1 MLSRSAPVFYG
12 DLRSHERVPL
22 PFSAFIGFCKR
33 RLQDKDVGGG
43 VCFESER
50 HGLAGSDAE
59 QSNSLLGDAPQQIY
73 LAQVPIMNVE
83 NDDKVQLATLIEDIQ
98 TPAFLETK
106 TLASINLW
114 MNSAQ
119 ARSSTH
125 YDPHHNLLC
134 IIAGCKQGLLQYL
147 FEDDIA
153 YGYLLITLQAPA
165 NTIDLNKL
173 EGIKYRRGTLEL
185 ARTVVLWPPSAS
197 PLLYPMPIYGEA
209 SNHSSVALE
218 EPDFSI
224 HPRAEHSMKHSQK
237 VILHAGDALFIPEG
251 CPQNHIITNWLWE
264 LGASSLN
271 SRFHQVDSND
281 LTIAVNFWWRSN
293 ITSSLSEHMD
303 AYYLRRILRRLTDKE
318 MIHLVAFAALCLEQH
333 VGSDSH
339 GNQLLG
345 ENSAGMEKMEKHSCE
360 LPNNGESDNHE
371 SDLDQKCVS
380 KDLKGSKLKQRI
392 MLHEVEPLALQ
403 ALHKLVALV
412 HDSVKVADRT
422 DTVHSTSGNDSDVKV
437 KSEQKRIVA
446 SNLFHLED
454 DPLSKI
460 LWTLEPLTLQNVFLA
475 MVHNFP
481 RTLEALILHLLSPVG
496 AEVLTR
502 KFEEMDQHI
511 TEEERNEFYQLF
523 YGVFDDQFAAM
534 KAILNGKESFALQDK
549 WQVLMLAE
557 VLLKS

>member
-1 MLSRSAPVFYG
+1 MEGSLQIPAFNLLPSSLDFASVESRNVPAVFIGCIKNWRAFSNWNPSNGGLDYLQERVGSSTVEAMLSRSAPVFYG
-12 DLRSHERVPL
+12 DLRSHERFIPL
-22 PFSAFIGFCKR
+22 PFLFVGSLTIF
-33 RLQDKDVGGG
+33 RLYWFL

-134 IIAGCKQGLLQYL
+134 IIAGCKQ
-147 FEDDIA
+147 
-153 YGYLLITLQAPA
+153 
-165 NTIDLNKL
+165 
-173 EGIKYRRGTLEL
+173 
-185 ARTVVLWPPSAS
+185 VVLWPPSAS

-218 EPDFSI
+218 DPDFSI

-251 CPQNHIITNWLWE
+251 W
-264 LGASSLN
+264 
-271 SRFHQVDSND
+271 FHQVDSND

-318 MIHLVAFAALCLEQH
+318 M
-333 VGSDSH
+333 
-339 GNQLLG
+339 NQLLG

-371 SDLDQKCVS
+371 SDLDQKCAS

-422 DTVHSTSGNDSDVKV
+422 EPVHSTSGNDSDVKV

-454 DPLSKI
+454 DPLAKI

-534 KAILNGKESFALQDK
+534 KAILNGKESFALQAFK
-549 WQVLMLAE
+549 NVLDQYLG
-557 VLLKS
+557 VNYDGPKPLVG

>member
-1 MLSRSAPVFYG
+1 MEGSLQIPAFNLLPSSLDFASVESRNVPAVFIGCIKNWRAFSNWNPSNGGLDYLQERVGSSTVEAMLSRSAPVFYG

-22 PFSAFIGFCKR
+22 PFSAFIGFCKQ
-33 RLQDKDVGGG
+33 RLQDKDVGGR

-50 HGLAGSDAE
+50 HGLAGSEAE

-134 IIAGCKQGLLQYL
+134 IIAGCKQ
-147 FEDDIA
+147 
-153 YGYLLITLQAPA
+153 
-165 NTIDLNKL
+165 
-173 EGIKYRRGTLEL
+173 
-185 ARTVVLWPPSAS
+185 VVLWPPSAS

-251 CPQNHIITNWLWE
+251 W
-264 LGASSLN
+264 
-271 SRFHQVDSND
+271 FHQVDSND

-318 MIHLVAFAALCLEQH
+318 M
-333 VGSDSH
+333 
-339 GNQLLG
+339 NQLLG

-371 SDLDQKCVS
+371 SDLDQKCAS

-422 DTVHSTSGNDSDVKV
+422 EPVHSTSGNDSDVKV

-523 YGVFDDQFAAM
+523 YGVFDDRFAAM
-534 KAILNGKESFALQDK
+534 KAILNGKESFALQAFK
-549 WQVLMLAE
+549 NVLDQYLG
-557 VLLKS
+557 VNYDGPKPLVG

>member
-1 MLSRSAPVFYG
+1 MEGSLQIPAFNLLPSSLDFASVESRNVPAVFIGCIKNWRAFSNWNPSNGGLDYLQERVGSSTVEAMLSRSAPVFYG

-22 PFSAFIGFCKR
+22 PFSDFIGFCKQ
-33 RLQDKDVGGG
+33 RLQDKDVGGR

-134 IIAGCKQGLLQYL
+134 IIAGCKQ
-147 FEDDIA
+147 
-153 YGYLLITLQAPA
+153 
-165 NTIDLNKL
+165 
-173 EGIKYRRGTLEL
+173 
-185 ARTVVLWPPSAS
+185 VVLWPPSAS

-218 EPDFSI
+218 DPDFSI

-251 CPQNHIITNWLWE
+251 W
-264 LGASSLN
+264 
-271 SRFHQVDSND
+271 FHQVDSND

-318 MIHLVAFAALCLEQH
+318 M
-333 VGSDSH
+333 
-339 GNQLLG
+339 NQLLG

-371 SDLDQKCVS
+371 SDLDQTCAS

-422 DTVHSTSGNDSDVKV
+422 EPVHSTSGNDSDVKV

-446 SNLFHLED
+446 SDLFHLED
-454 DPLSKI
+454 DPLAKI

-481 RTLEALILHLLSPVG
+481 RTLEALILYLLSPVG

-534 KAILNGKESFALQDK
+534 KAILNGKESFALQAFK
-549 WQVLMLAE
+549 NVLDQYLG
-557 VLLKS
+557 VNYDGPKPLVG